1 MIWIAR
7 NFVNQEEWRKLYNA
21 TGLKLIKGSWSS
33 DKILWRKENKNKNT
47 FVFKRSIKL
56 LNPKEVVLDAVHII
70 VNCIFMEFT
79 LLLFHSVVI
88 CVDKVKTCCSD
99 LVVINAAVLYS
110 FQQMRC
116 RQAVFYH
123 YCINPSHTF
132 LYFYVLEIL
141 WSLYYHN
148 NNNSTTMFK
157 PREKIQSAS

>member
-1 MIWIAR
+1 
-7 NFVNQEEWRKLYNA
+7 
-21 TGLKLIKGSWSS
+21 
-33 DKILWRKENKNKNT
+33 
-47 FVFKRSIKL
+47 
-56 LNPKEVVLDAVHII
+56 
-70 VNCIFMEFT
+70 MEFT

-157 PREKIQSAS
+157 PRGKNSVSFVRYSLRQTNIANYTIGSSFQQLTVCKTIYAIHFDGSITKKSCEYTNERKFGLIS

>member
-1 MIWIAR
+1 
-7 NFVNQEEWRKLYNA
+7 
-21 TGLKLIKGSWSS
+21 
-33 DKILWRKENKNKNT
+33 
-47 FVFKRSIKL
+47 
-56 LNPKEVVLDAVHII
+56 
-70 VNCIFMEFT
+70 MEFT

-157 PREKIQSAS
+157 PREKFSQLRKILFKTNQHSQLYHRLLFSSAHSLQENLCNTFWWVHYKK

>member
-1 MIWIAR
+1 
-7 NFVNQEEWRKLYNA
+7 
-21 TGLKLIKGSWSS
+21 
-33 DKILWRKENKNKNT
+33 
-47 FVFKRSIKL
+47 
-56 LNPKEVVLDAVHII
+56 
-70 VNCIFMEFT
+70 MEFT

-132 LYFYVLEIL
+132 YIFMSWKFYDLCIIIIITIARRCLNQEKKFSQLRKILFKTNQHCQLYHRFLFSTAH
-141 WSLYYHN
+141 SLQDN
-148 NNNSTTMFK
+148 LCNTF
-157 PREKIQSAS
+157 